1 MTTENILLSDN
12 MIELPITND
21 NDEIN
26 DINEIGI
33 EMERELKEPSNK
45 ILKMYILISEL
56 TNAILHTLLLAIFET
71 IFFWKY
77 ISIREKKIIIS
88 KLKLFSIALTP
99 VCSYFKIVN
108 EDMYINYINDIQ
120 DISEKHNNE
129 INKEGPYNTSILLI
143 ICLFCLYGLFLTITK
158 VLINQVQGNKIIKRV
173 PNIIG
178 YIKIDFKRSL
188 ICLSFI
194 SVYEVIFFQT
204 VVSEFN
210 PINSS
215 DILLKLF
222 SSCIKLNGE

>member
-222 SSCIKLNGE
+222 STCIKLNGE